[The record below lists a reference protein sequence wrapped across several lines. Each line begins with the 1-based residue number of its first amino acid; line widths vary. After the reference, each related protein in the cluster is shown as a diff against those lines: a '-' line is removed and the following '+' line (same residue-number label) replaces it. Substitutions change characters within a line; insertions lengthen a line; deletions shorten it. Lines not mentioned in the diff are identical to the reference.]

1 MKRFEQNFWLDSTLI
16 LGREKIADH
25 GEDAWVYDVGED
37 RVMVGAFDGLG
48 GSGAKRYEAYDGRTG
63 AYIASRAAADAAD
76 AWLRGGE
83 LSEENLHRSIC
94 EELRAYKAGAG
105 TPGGAVIK
113 GSMTREFPTTV
124 SVAVCRPAADGV
136 TADFYWAGDS
146 RGYILDE
153 NGLKQITRD
162 DVNDADDILAQMDS
176 DGVMNN
182 LASLSK
188 AWTLHRTRRE
198 HIPAGIAFTATD
210 GCFGYVRTPMEFEYQ
225 LLETMC
231 AAECVDDWQNRLED
245 TLRECAG
252 DDFTLLGAIFGYGE
266 FSAMQRRF
274 RPRLEWLRK
283 TYIEPLE
290 TAAPAEI
297 NAMWLNYSRSYY
309 A

>member
-1 MKRFEQNFWLDSTLI
+1 MKRVEHNFWLDSTLI

-83 LSEENLHRSIC
+83 LSEESLHRSIC

-153 NGLKQITRD
+153 NGLK
-162 DVNDADDILAQMDS
+162 
-176 DGVMNN
+176 
-182 LASLSK
+182 
-188 AWTLHRTRRE
+188 
-198 HIPAGIAFTATD
+198 
-210 GCFGYVRTPMEFEYQ
+210 
-225 LLETMC
+225 
-231 AAECVDDWQNRLED
+231 
-245 TLRECAG
+245 
-252 DDFTLLGAIFGYGE
+252 
-266 FSAMQRRF
+266 
-274 RPRLEWLRK
+274 
-283 TYIEPLE
+283 
-290 TAAPAEI
+290 
-297 NAMWLNYSRSYY
+297 
-309 A
+309 